1 MIHQKDVTPMMSMST
16 IKNDMR
22 LATIMLQG
30 LRLILARV
38 YISVSLGLL
47 TAVSLLLLM
56 QMGTVFGLLRML
68 HTVTPQQRS
77 RELMA
82 KCQECQAKLQ
92 EWPAQ
97 VIPWNTSL

>member
-1 MIHQKDVTPMMSMST
+1 MTHQKDMTPMMSMSM

-56 QMGTVFGLLRML
+56 QMGTVFGPL
-68 HTVTPQQRS
+68 
-77 RELMA
+77 
-82 KCQECQAKLQ
+82 
-92 EWPAQ
+92 
-97 VIPWNTSL
+97 